1 MSSKPLPQLPK
12 LNHPN
17 EAIERICGL
26 LPRLSVEQVEQ
37 RDALGRVL
45 AESIQTDRPSPP
57 LDVSAMDGFAFRLS
71 ELNSKLMFVS
81 GTSQA
86 GHPAPTLVPGQ
97 AVRIFTGAPVPT
109 GADVVVKREDT
120 DEQADR
126 FELKVEAS
134 SLRVGQNIRRCG
146 ENAAV
151 GSEVLAVGTEIGPA
165 QMVAIA
171 TFASSQI
178 CVYRRAR
185 VAVINTGDELIEGG
199 SPALPHQIRD
209 SNGPLLESLVRK
221 RAWLQ
226 LTSRSRVADR
236 YEALRSH
243 IEQLL
248 KENDALLLTG
258 GVSMGD
264 TDHVPN
270 VLRDLGAAIV
280 FHKLP
285 IRPGKPILGA
295 VGPQGQAILGLPGN
309 PVSVAATALRI
320 AFPVLKHLS
329 GFGSILP
336 AMLPA
341 ILVDPDQ
348 KSIPLHWYR
357 PVQFCR
363 DSTSGTLQMRLTP
376 NLGSG
381 DVVALSASDAFVEI
395 PLNESTHQGPWNCFR
410 LE

>member
-12 LNHPN
+12 LNHPD

-26 LPRLSVEQVEQ
+26 LSRLSVEQVEQ
-37 RDALGRVL
+37 HHALGRVL
-45 AESIQTDRPSPP
+45 AEPIQTDRPSPP

-71 ELNSKLMFVS
+71 DLNSKLMFVS

-86 GHPAPTLVPGQ
+86 GHPAPTLVTGQ
-97 AVRIFTGAPVPT
+97 AVRIFTGAPVPA

-120 DEQADR
+120 EEQADR

-221 RAWLQ
+221 RPWLQ

-236 YEALRSH
+236 YEALRTH

-341 ILVDPDQ
+341 TLVDPDQ

-363 DSTSGTLQMRLTP
+363 DSSSGTLQVRLTP

-381 DVVALSASDAFVEI
+381 DVVALSASDAFIEI

>member
-12 LNHPN
+12 LNHPD

-37 RDALGRVL
+37 HDALGRVL
-45 AESIQTDRPSPP
+45 AEPIQTDRPSPP
-57 LDVSAMDGFAFRLS
+57 LDISAMDGFAFRLS
-71 ELNSKLMFVS
+71 DLKTKLMFVS

-86 GHPAPTLVPGQ
+86 GHPAPTLVTGQ
-97 AVRIFTGAPVPT
+97 AVRIFTGAPVPA

-120 DEQADR
+120 NEQALQ
-126 FELKVEAS
+126 FELQIDPA
-134 SLRVGQNIRRCG
+134 SLRLGQNIRRCG
-146 ENAAV
+146 ENAAA
-151 GSEVLAVGTEIGPA
+151 GSEVLSSGVAVGATH
-165 QMVAIA
+165 MVAVA
-171 TFASSQI
+171 TFAPPLIS
-178 CVYRRAR
+178 VYRRAR
-185 VAVINTGDELIEGG
+185 VAIINTGDELIEGG

-209 SNGPLLESLVRK
+209 SNGPLLESLVRN
-221 RAWLQ
+221 RPWLH

-236 YEALRSH
+236 YEALREH

-320 AFPVLKHLS
+320 AFPVLKHLT
-329 GFGSILP
+329 GFGDILP

-341 ILVDPDQ
+341 TLIDPDQ

-363 DSTSGTLQMRLTP
+363 DSTTGALEVRLTP

-381 DVVALSASDAFVEI
+381 DVVALSASDAFIEI
-395 PLNESTHQGPWNCFR
+395 PLNEPTHQGPWNCFR